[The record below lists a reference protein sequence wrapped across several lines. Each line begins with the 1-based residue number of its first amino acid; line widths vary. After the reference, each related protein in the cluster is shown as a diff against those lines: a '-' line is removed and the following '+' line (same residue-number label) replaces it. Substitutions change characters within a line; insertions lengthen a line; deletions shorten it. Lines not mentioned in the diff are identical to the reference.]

1 MNFNYDVLVI
11 GGGAAGLLCAIEAG
25 KRGKKVCL
33 IEHTSKIGEK
43 IRISGG
49 GKCNFT
55 NLNIGYKNF
64 LSNNP
69 YFCIS
74 ALSQYNQNDFVKLVN
89 EYKIN
94 YFEKKDGQLFCE
106 KSSFEIINMLL
117 KECEKYNVNINKET
131 NINSIFKSNDNF
143 NCNSN
148 KGNFCSKSLV
158 IATGGLSI
166 PKIGATSFGYEVAKK
181 FNIKIIKPEPGLV
194 PLTFSSEILKIC
206 KQLAGVS
213 INVRV
218 LLDKIIFSEGL
229 LFTHRGISGP
239 AILQIS
245 SYWKKNKKI
254 SINFSPDLVLFDYIK
269 RKKGLNSKQSI
280 NSALFEILPKRII
293 EILFQV
299 KNHKLAEVSDNVIR
313 LISESINKWTIEPIG
328 TEGFK
333 IAEVTLGGIDTSELS
348 SKTMESKK
356 VKGLYFIG
364 EVVDVT
370 GHLGGYNFQ
379 WAWSSG
385 YVAGQ
390 NV

>member
-1 MNFNYDVLVI
+1 MNFNYDILVI

-55 NLNIGYKNF
+55 NLNIGHTNF

-74 ALSQYNQNDFVKLVN
+74 ALSQYNQNDFLKLVK

-131 NINSIFKSNDNF
+131 HINSIFKSDDNF

-206 KQLAGVS
+206 KQLAGIS
-213 INVRV
+213 INVKV
-218 LLDKIIFSEGL
+218 ILDKIIFSEGL
-229 LFTHRGISGP
+229 LFTHKGISGP

-280 NSALFEILPKRII
+280 SSALFEILPKRII

-313 LISESINKWTIEPIG
+313 LISESINKWTIEPSG

>member
-55 NLNIGYKNF
+55 NLHIEHKNF

-74 ALSQYNQNDFVKLVN
+74 ALKQYSQNDFINLVKDYN
-89 EYKIN
+89 IS

-117 KECEKYNVNINKET
+117 NECEKYNVIILKET
-131 NINSIFKSNDNF
+131 NINSIVKSNDNF

-148 KGNFCSKSLV
+148 KGCFSSNALV
-158 IATGGLSI
+158 IATGGLSV
-166 PKIGATSFGYEVAKK
+166 PKIGASSFGYEVAKK

-194 PLTFSSEILKIC
+194 PLTFSSELLDIC
-206 KQLAGVS
+206 KQLAGIS
-213 INVRV
+213 INVKV
-218 LLDKIIFSEGL
+218 FLDKIIFFEGL
-229 LFTHRGISGP
+229 LFTHKGISGP

-254 SINFSPDLVLFDYIK
+254 NINFSPDLVVFDYIK
-269 RKKGLNSKQSI
+269 RKKELNSKQSI
-280 NSALFEILPKRII
+280 NSVLFEILPKRII

-299 KNHKLAEVSDNVIR
+299 KNHKLAEVSDSVIR
-313 LISESINKWTIEPIG
+313 LISESINKWTIEPNG

-364 EVVDVT
+364 EVIDVT